1 MKEVK
6 IKTKKKVTPGR
17 IILYIVVYLV
27 ALLWLFPIL
36 WMFISSFK
44 PYGTPVSILSE
55 LFKGSFSLDNYTAV
69 AEKAPIFR
77 WIFNSAFIA
86 VVVTFGIVIMTSM
99 AAYAVSKLKF
109 VGKNVIFIVITAGMM
124 VPIES
129 IIIPLYQEMSDL
141 GLLNTYVGLMCPS
154 LAAPIGVLIM
164 KRSYDS
170 IPDEL
175 VEAALLDGANAF
187 QRWWRICFPV
197 SRSSM
202 AAVGIFTFTNSWNN
216 FLWPF
221 LSITSDN
228 MMTLPVGIPQFQG
241 ANLSEFTL
249 PMTASVIASVPA
261 IIVFLIFQKQIIQGI
276 AMTGIKG

>member
-1 MKEVK
+1 MRKKRKE
-6 IKTKKKVTPGR
+6 KKKLTPGR
-17 IILYIVVYLV
+17 ILLYVITYLV
-27 ALLWLFPIL
+27 ALLWIFPVI
-36 WMFISSFK
+36 WMLVSSFK

-55 LFKGSFSLDNYTAV
+55 IYTGIFTLDNYAAV
-69 AEKAPIFR
+69 AEKAPILR
-77 WIFNSAFIA
+77 WIFNSAFVA
-86 VVVTFGIVIMTSM
+86 VAVTAGTLVLTSM
-99 AAYAVSKLKF
+99 AAYAVSKLRF
-109 VGKNVIFIVITAGMM
+109 WGRGAVFIIITAGMM

-129 IIIPLYQEMSDL
+129 IIIPLYQEMAEAD
-141 GLLNTYVGLMCPS
+141 LLNSYIGLMCPS

-164 KRSYDS
+164 KRCYDG
-170 IPDEL
+170 IPDDL
-175 VEAALLDGANAF
+175 IEAAVLDGANAF
-187 QRWWRICFPV
+187 QRWWKICFPV
-197 SRSSM
+197 SKSSM

-221 LSITSDN
+221 LSITSEK

-261 IIVFLIFQKQIIQGI
+261 ILVFLLFQKQIIQGI

>member
-1 MKEVK
+1 MKKAKE
-6 IKTKKKVTPGR
+6 KKKLTPGR
-17 IILYIVVYLV
+17 VVLYIIVYVV
-27 ALLWLFPIL
+27 ALMWLFPVI
-36 WMFISSFK
+36 WMLISSFK

-55 LFKGSFSLDNYTAV
+55 LFRGRFTFENYAAV

-77 WIFNSAFIA
+77 WIFNSAIIA
-86 VVVTFGIVIMTSM
+86 VVVTFGIVIMTSL
-99 AAYAVSKLKF
+99 AAYAISKLKF
-109 VGKNVIFIVITAGMM
+109 AGKNVIFIVITAGMM

-129 IIIPLYQEMSDL
+129 IIIPLYQEMSEL

-170 IPDEL
+170 VPDEL
-175 VEAALLDGANAF
+175 VEAAVLDGANVF

-197 SRSSM
+197 TKSSI

>member
-1 MKEVK
+1 M
-6 IKTKKKVTPGR
+6 KTKKKMTVGR
-17 IILYIVVYLV
+17 AALYIIVYIAALFWIFPVIWMLV
-27 ALLWLFPIL
+27 
-36 WMFISSFK
+36 SSLK
-44 PYGTPVSILSE
+44 PYGTPVSILSKV
-55 LFKGSFSLDNYTAV
+55 LTGVFSLDNYAV
-69 AEKAPIFR
+69 VAKKAPIIK
-77 WIFNSAFIA
+77 WIFNSASVAIA
-86 VVVTFGIVIMTSM
+86 VTIGTLMLTSL
-99 AAYAVSKLKF
+99 AAYAISKLKF
-109 VGKNVIFIVITAGMM
+109 KGRTAIFLLITAGMM

-129 IIIPLYQEMSDL
+129 IIIPLYQEMAEL
-141 GLLNTYVGLMCPS
+141 KLLNTYVGLMCPS

-164 KRSYDS
+164 KRCYDG

-175 VEAALLDGANAF
+175 IEAAVLDGANAF
-187 QRWWRICFPV
+187 ERWWNICIPV

-221 LSITSDN
+221 LSITSEK